1 MKGSSHYNSRT
12 VQPRSNCH
20 QTATGGG
27 PRNLRWRLTARLHE
41 SGRPGSNRR
50 RPAWEAF
57 VALVGQGFFGGGS
70 RNRITQYGL
79 AAPDIRDFPPFR
91 ERPFETSAAP
101 RPSSCWSPRNG
112 GARRASR
119 PRRDPPNLTR
129 GAGSG
134 VVGPPRHNRY
144 AATHHPEANVRVPV
158 GNVAEKNN
166 APASKSDL
174 DQLTSLH
181 GPSTP

>member
-1 MKGSSHYNSRT
+1 MYPAGTRSAQSLAINPVATTSAGRRKRSGCT
-12 VQPRSNCH
+12 VPK
-20 QTATGGG
+20 
-27 PRNLRWRLTARLHE
+27 

-57 VALVGQGFFGGGS
+57 WALAGQGFFGGGS
-70 RNRITQYGL
+70 RNGITQYGL

-166 APASKSDL
+166 APEIGRA
-174 DQLTSLH
+174 H
-181 GPSTP
+181 V